1 MDSPPKPFLN
11 ASARCSVNSIVS
23 LRWLWIGALVL
34 PAIAGDSGLDALL
47 KNVETRYNHAKSLQ
61 VSFNET
67 YTGAGQM
74 RRAELG
80 VLFLSKPGRMRWEYS
95 QPKGKLF
102 ISDGKLLWLYTPA
115 DNRAEKMSLK
125 ETGDMRA
132 PLAFLL
138 GKLNFQKEFRNIQGR
153 AEAGGTHI
161 SAEPVSGD
169 LPYTAVEFLVTADFR
184 IREVTV
190 TGYDRSV
197 LHYAF
202 DAEKVDPPL
211 AAALFHFTP
220 PPGAEVVESEQ

>member
-1 MDSPPKPFLN
+1 M
-11 ASARCSVNSIVS
+11 V
-23 LRWLWIGALVL
+23 ALAL
-34 PAIAGDSGLDALL
+34 PAFAGDAGLNALL
-47 KNVETRYNHAKSLQ
+47 KNVEARYNHSGSLQ
-61 VSFNET
+61 VSFSET
-67 YTGAGQM
+67 YAGAGQM
-74 RRAELG
+74 RRTEGG

-102 ISDGKLLWLYTPA
+102 VSDGKLLWMYTPA

-153 AEAGGTHI
+153 ADAGGTHI
-161 SAEPVSGD
+161 AAEPVSGD

-190 TGYDRSV
+190 TGYDRSI
-197 LHYAF
+197 LQFAF
-202 DAEKVDPPL
+202 DDEKMDPPL
-211 AAALFHFTP
+211 DAKLFRFAP
-220 PPGAEVVESEQ
+220 PPGAEVVPAEQ